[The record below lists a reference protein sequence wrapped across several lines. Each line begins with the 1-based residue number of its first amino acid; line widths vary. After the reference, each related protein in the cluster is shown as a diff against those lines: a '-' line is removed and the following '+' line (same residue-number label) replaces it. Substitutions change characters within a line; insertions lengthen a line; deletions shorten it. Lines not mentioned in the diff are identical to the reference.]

1 MIRAAVLSLCFALAS
16 PELLA
21 QCPDGSPPPCTHPAA
36 PSANSVA
43 VLPLEN
49 RAGDTSLVL
58 LAEGLADQITTNL
71 GQVERIATAPPA
83 SVRFVLGRTPRE
95 PVRLARALN
104 VRWLVDGQLLP
115 GKGSAR
121 VSIQL
126 IDAATQRVRWS
137 GAFQRPTDDIF
148 AVITAV
154 ADSVATAVVGTL
166 APAERARLAQRPT
179 ASNQAALAY
188 ARGLAALHHFTWPSL
203 KTAVSAFDSAIA
215 ADSTFTGAWAA
226 KAEAWMWQDRWVTPR
241 KAYGE
246 ARAAAARALGID
258 STSPPALTAMAG
270 VALFYDWDPVRAESL
285 TRQALLRDSS
295 RARTWLYFGEA
306 LAVQGRYDSAAVALL
321 RAVNADTLDEDVA
334 IDASWVSGV
343 ARHSDQG
350 LAIAR
355 RWRRL
360 QPDGSSDFLE
370 ARNLMYAHRCA
381 SEPPSRPRNPLALA
395 CAGLRDSARLA
406 LDVQIQASL
415 RESHFMN
422 AGYAAVVSAGI
433 GDREAALRW
442 LAQDIDNRGLHGV
455 FARVDPIWDGVRDD
469 PRFIELLK
477 RVKPATE
484 PDR

>member
-1 MIRAAVLSLCFALAS
+1 MIRAVFLCVCGVCAS
-16 PELLA
+16 SRLLA
-21 QCPDGSPPPCTHPAA
+21 QCPDGSPPPCTRPT
-36 PSANSVA
+36 PGANSVA

-71 GQVERIATAPPA
+71 GQVERLATAPPA

-95 PVRLARALN
+95 PARLARALN

-179 ASNQAALAY
+179 ASNQAAVAY

-203 KTAVSAFDSAIA
+203 KTAVTAFDSAIA
-215 ADSTFTGAWAA
+215 ADSGFVAAYAA
-226 KAEAWMWQDRWVTPR
+226 KAEAWIWQDRWVPPR
-241 KAYGE
+241 EAYAQ
-246 ARAAAARALGID
+246 ARAAARRALAID
-258 STSPPALTAMAG
+258 SMSAPALTALAG
-270 VALFYDWDPVRAESL
+270 VALFYDWDPARAESL
-285 TRQALLRDSS
+285 TRRALLRDST
-295 RARTWLYFGEA
+295 RARTWLYLGEA
-306 LAVQGRYDSAAVALL
+306 LAVQGRADTAADALR
-321 RAVNADTLDEDVA
+321 RAVTADTLDEDVA

-343 ARHSDQG
+343 TRHYDQG
-350 LAIAR
+350 LDIAR
-355 RWRRL
+355 RWKQLLPDEDTWDFMKARL
-360 QPDGSSDFLE
+360 L
-370 ARNLMYAHRCA
+370 LYAHRCA
-381 SEPPSRPRNPLALA
+381 ADPPQHPKTPLALV
-395 CAGLRDSARLA
+395 CAGKPEVARAVLDSMIAQAKRDYGFTNPGF
-406 LDVQIQASL
+406 V
-415 RESHFMN
+415 
-422 AGYAAVVSAGI
+422 AVNEAVL
-433 GDREAALRW
+433 GDRDAALYW
-442 LAQDIDNRGLHGV
+442 LEQDIDGRGLHAV
-455 FARVDPIWDGVRDD
+455 FAAVDPIWDSLRDD

-484 PDR
+484 